1 MQGQE
6 NNDFLMHFR
15 PKRMVF
21 IMERNNNSCSIPIAR
36 SMQTKNPTLCSD
48 WHSVGFFVFRRT
60 ISDFNFCRAVFS
72 VSAVSNCYLY
82 SVASSVA
89 NP

>member
-21 IMERNNNSCSIPIAR
+21 IMERNNSSCSIPIAR
-36 SMQTKNPTLCSD
+36 SMQKKALSSPEL
-48 WHSVGFFVFRRT
+48 GVFLLGRT
-60 ISDFNFCRAVFS
+60 AQPRFARQF
-72 VSAVSNCYLY
+72 
-82 SVASSVA
+82 
-89 NP
+89 P